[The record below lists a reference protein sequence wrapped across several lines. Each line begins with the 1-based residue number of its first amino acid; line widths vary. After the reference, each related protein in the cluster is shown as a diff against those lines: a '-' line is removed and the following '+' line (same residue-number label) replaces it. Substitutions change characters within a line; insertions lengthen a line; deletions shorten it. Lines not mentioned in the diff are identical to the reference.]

1 MDTST
6 DGDEEALGV
15 DDLRRWQEAGAL
27 IGRIAPA
34 VLRQMVAAA
43 EATAIALA
51 RARSENMG

>member
-15 DDLRRWQEAGAL
+15 DDMRRWQEAGAL
-27 IGRIAPA
+27 IGRIAPV

-51 RARSENMG
+51 RARSKI